1 MTKAERIELEATLA
15 TILGISSPDQKF
27 SITIEGFTY
36 KDITMRTHLADVML
50 IVAKS
55 ALNNEPFKVTT
66 ERIIDIDPEEP
77 EEDPDDMDDEDNDEF
92 VKDGGNIEELGE
104 DLVDLLLRTFGE
116 KK

>member
-1 MTKAERIELEATLA
+1 MTKVERIKLEATLA

-66 ERIIDIDPEEP
+66 EHIIDLDPEEP
-77 EEDPDDMDDEDNDEF
+77 EEDPDDMDDEDDEF

-104 DLVDLLLRTFGE
+104 DLVDLLLHTFGE

>member
-1 MTKAERIELEATLA
+1 MTKVERIKLEATLA

-66 ERIIDIDPEEP
+66 EHIIDLDPEE
-77 EEDPDDMDDEDNDEF
+77 DTDDEDDEI
-92 VKDGGNIEELGE
+92 IEDDETIEGLAD
-104 DLVDLLLRTFGE
+104 DLADLLLRTFRE
-116 KK
+116 KE

>member
-66 ERIIDIDPEEP
+66 EHIIDLDP
-77 EEDPDDMDDEDNDEF
+77 EEDPDDMDDEDDEI
-92 VKDGGNIEELGE
+92 IEDDEVIEGLGD

>member
-1 MTKAERIELEATLA
+1 MTKVERIKLEATLA

-27 SITIEGFTY
+27 SITIEGFNY
-36 KDITMRTHLADVML
+36 KDITMRTPLADVML

-66 ERIIDIDPEEP
+66 EHIIDIDPEE
-77 EEDPDDMDDEDNDEF
+77 DPDDEEDDEIIEDDET
-92 VKDGGNIEELGE
+92 IEGLGE
-104 DLVDLLLRTFGE
+104 DLADLLLRTFGE

>member
-1 MTKAERIELEATLA
+1 MTKAERINLEATLA

-36 KDITMRTHLADVML
+36 KDIMMRTHLADVML

-66 ERIIDIDPEEP
+66 EHIIDIDPEE
-77 EEDPDDMDDEDNDEF
+77 DPDDEEDDEIIEDDET
-92 VKDGGNIEELGE
+92 IEGLAD
-104 DLVDLLLRTFGE
+104 DLADLLLRTFRE
-116 KK
+116 KE

>member
-1 MTKAERIELEATLA
+1 MTKAERINLEATLA

-66 ERIIDIDPEEP
+66 ERIIDLDPECP
-77 EEDPDDMDDEDNDEF
+77 EEDPDDTDDGEDNEI
-92 VKDGGNIEELGE
+92 IEDPERHLI
-104 DLVDLLLRTFGE
+104 DLFLRTFGE
-116 KK
+116 KE

>member
-27 SITIEGFTY
+27 SITMEGINY
-36 KDITMRTHLADVML
+36 KDMTMRTHLADVML

-66 ERIIDIDPEEP
+66 EHIIDLDP
-77 EEDPDDMDDEDNDEF
+77 EEDPDDEEDEIIEDDET
-92 VKDGGNIEELGE
+92 IEGLAD
-104 DLVDLLLRTFGE
+104 DLADLLLRTFRE
-116 KK
+116 KE

>member
-27 SITIEGFTY
+27 SIAIEGFNY

-66 ERIIDIDPEEP
+66 EHIIDLDP
-77 EEDPDDMDDEDNDEF
+77 EEDPDDEEDEIIEDDET
-92 VKDGGNIEELGE
+92 IEGLAD
-104 DLVDLLLRTFGE
+104 DLADLLLRTFRE
-116 KK
+116 KE

>member
-27 SITIEGFTY
+27 SITIEGFNY
-36 KDITMRTHLADVML
+36 KDITMRTHMADVML

-66 ERIIDIDPEEP
+66 EHIIDLDP
-77 EEDPDDMDDEDNDEF
+77 EEDPDDEEDDEI
-92 VKDGGNIEELGE
+92 IEDAETIEGLGD

>member
-27 SITIEGFTY
+27 SITIEGFNY
-36 KDITMRTHLADVML
+36 KDMTMRTHLADVML

-66 ERIIDIDPEEP
+66 EHIIDLDPEEP
-77 EEDPDDMDDEDNDEF
+77 EEDQDDMDDEDDEI
-92 VKDGGNIEELGE
+92 IEDDEVIEGLGE

>member
-27 SITIEGFTY
+27 SITIEGFNY

-50 IVAKS
+50 LVAKS

-66 ERIIDIDPEEP
+66 EHIIDLDP
-77 EEDPDDMDDEDNDEF
+77 EEDPDDEDDEIIEDDET
-92 VKDGGNIEELGE
+92 IEGLAD
-104 DLVDLLLRTFGE
+104 DLADLLLRTFRE
-116 KK
+116 KE

>member
-1 MTKAERIELEATLA
+1 MTKVERIKLEATLA

-27 SITIEGFTY
+27 SITIEGFNY

-66 ERIIDIDPEEP
+66 EHIIDLDP

>member
-27 SITIEGFTY
+27 SITIEGFNY

-66 ERIIDIDPEEP
+66 EHIIDLDP
-77 EEDPDDMDDEDNDEF
+77 EEDPDDEDDEIIEDDET
-92 VKDGGNIEELGE
+92 IEGLAD
-104 DLVDLLLRTFGE
+104 DLADLSLRTFRE
-116 KK
+116 KE

>member
-66 ERIIDIDPEEP
+66 EHIIDLDPEV
-77 EEDPDDMDDEDNDEF
+77 DPDDEEDDEIIEDDET
-92 VKDGGNIEELGE
+92 IEGLAD
-104 DLVDLLLRTFGE
+104 DLADLLLRTFGE

>member
-66 ERIIDIDPEEP
+66 EHIIDLDP
-77 EEDPDDMDDEDNDEF
+77 EEDPDDEEDDETIEDDEI
-92 VKDGGNIEELGE
+92 IEGLGE
-104 DLVDLLLRTFGE
+104 DLADLLLRTFGE

>member
-1 MTKAERIELEATLA
+1 MTKVERIKLEATLA

-27 SITIEGFTY
+27 SITIEGFNY

-66 ERIIDIDPEEP
+66 EHIIDLDP
-77 EEDPDDMDDEDNDEF
+77 EEDPDDEEDDEF
-92 VKDGGNIEELGE
+92 VEDGGNIKVDE
-104 DLVDLLLRTFGE
+104 DIVELLLRTFGE
-116 KK
+116 KE

>member
-66 ERIIDIDPEEP
+66 EHIIDLDP
-77 EEDPDDMDDEDNDEF
+77 EEDPDDEEDDEIIEDDET
-92 VKDGGNIEELGE
+92 IEGLGE
-104 DLVDLLLRTFGE
+104 DLADLLLRTFGE

>member
-50 IVAKS
+50 IVAKP

-66 ERIIDIDPEEP
+66 EHIIDIDPEE
-77 EEDPDDMDDEDNDEF
+77 DPDDEEDDEIIEDDET
-92 VKDGGNIEELGE
+92 IEGLGE
-104 DLVDLLLRTFGE
+104 DLADLLLRTFGE

>member
-27 SITIEGFTY
+27 SIAIEGFNY

-66 ERIIDIDPEEP
+66 EHIIDLDP
-77 EEDPDDMDDEDNDEF
+77 EEDPDDEEDDEIIEDDET
-92 VKDGGNIEELGE
+92 IEGLAD
-104 DLVDLLLRTFGE
+104 DLADLLLRTFRE
-116 KK
+116 KE

>member
-55 ALNNEPFKVTT
+55 AVNNEPFKVTT
-66 ERIIDIDPEEP
+66 EHIIDLDPEE
-77 EEDPDDMDDEDNDEF
+77 DQDDMDDEDDKIIANPEQH
-92 VKDGGNIEELGE
+92 
-104 DLVDLLLRTFGE
+104 LVDLLLHTFGE
-116 KK
+116 KE

>member
-66 ERIIDIDPEEP
+66 EHIIDIDPEE
-77 EEDPDDMDDEDNDEF
+77 DPDDEEDDEIIEDDET
-92 VKDGGNIEELGE
+92 IEGLGE
-104 DLVDLLLRTFGE
+104 DLADLLLRTSGE

>member
-1 MTKAERIELEATLA
+1 MTKAERINLEATLA

-66 ERIIDIDPEEP
+66 EHIIDLDPEYP
-77 EEDPDDMDDEDNDEF
+77 EEDLDDADDKEADNEDAERKFNEMMRH
-92 VKDGGNIEELGE
+92 I
-104 DLVDLLLRTFGE
+104 FGDML
-116 KK
+116 

>member
-1 MTKAERIELEATLA
+1 MTKAERINLEATLA

-27 SITIEGFTY
+27 SITIEGFNY

-66 ERIIDIDPEEP
+66 EHIIDIDPEE
-77 EEDPDDMDDEDNDEF
+77 DPDDEEDDEIIEDDET
-92 VKDGGNIEELGE
+92 IEGLGE
-104 DLVDLLLRTFGE
+104 DLADLLLRTFGE